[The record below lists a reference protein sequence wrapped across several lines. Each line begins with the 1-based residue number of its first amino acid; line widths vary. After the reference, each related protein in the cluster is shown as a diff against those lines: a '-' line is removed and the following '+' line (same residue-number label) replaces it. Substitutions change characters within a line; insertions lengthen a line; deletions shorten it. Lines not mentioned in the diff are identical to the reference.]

1 MQKADKCI
9 LNQKKA
15 YAIICLGKM
24 RLMSDWTAKSP
35 RGRNSWGFLF
45 RKVAYAF
52 RLVVLQIVV

>member
-9 LNQKKA
+9 LNQKKS

-24 RLMSDWTAKSP
+24 RLMSNWAAKTP

-45 RKVAYAF
+45 R
-52 RLVVLQIVV
+52 